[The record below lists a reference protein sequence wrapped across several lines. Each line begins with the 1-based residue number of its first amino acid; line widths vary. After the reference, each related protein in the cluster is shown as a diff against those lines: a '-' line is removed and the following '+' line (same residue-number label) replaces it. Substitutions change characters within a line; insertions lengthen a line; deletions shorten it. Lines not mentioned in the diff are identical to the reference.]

1 MIKLTEQA
9 QMLLKEPET
18 QMKIAIDCKRTL
30 LTVSNWIKHGHE
42 NVTKKHVIKS
52 IINHTNLKEDELF
65 E

>member
-9 QMLLKEPET
+9 QRLLKEPET

-30 LTVSNWIKHGHE
+30 LTVSNWIKHNHE
-42 NVTKKHVIKS
+42 NLTKKHVIGS
-52 IINHTNLKEDELF
+52 IVKHTKLKEDELF

>member
-1 MIKLTEQA
+1 MITLTEQA
-9 QMLLKEPET
+9 QRLLKEPET

-42 NVTKKHVIKS
+42 NLTKKHVIES
-52 IINHTNLKEDELF
+52 IVKHTKIKEDELF